1 MQFVNCNHNNNRQ
14 ISHLLMKRILTS
26 LLVLFF
32 AVTSAYCQMTKSQVE
47 AAISQSN
54 SLIDAHNWA
63 GAFAVL
69 RSADASLGAGSPDL
83 HYLVSKQ
90 RCAMYFRINRY
101 AEVKNNLAA
110 MEAFAMRS
118 GNNEVI
124 EDMLLTKAAYWNH
137 MGGSNVS
144 QQCYR
149 QIFYRRAKGK
159 DDAGVESCYKQL
171 LAEAKQKKVSG
182 MSDVIGKMYSAWQDS
197 IAGIRS
203 ARELSDLKAQY
214 AVAQQD
220 IEDRDGTITG
230 QWATII
236 LLAVIAIALGAGL
249 AFFFLMMV
257 RNVRTI
263 KKLRTSLDIANKS
276 NDQKSVF
283 IRNISGQVSPS
294 LEEISKGNAAK
305 HIPALRQMLAH
316 AEEYMN
322 LESTREERYET
333 ASINVSNLCSDIASA
348 CKGSVSVTADA
359 PNMSFLCNKDEVTK
373 VLNAIIGETLKD
385 KATERI
391 TVGFKKRNPHT
402 GNFMVSAIGMKVAEE
417 DLESMFVPF
426 SKIHDLTVTDG
437 LILPICSLM
446 AYKMGGSLSIDNS
459 FAKGTRFILEVHC

>member
-1 MQFVNCNHNNNRQ
+1 
-14 ISHLLMKRILTS
+14 MKRILTS
-26 LLVLFF
+26 LLVLFLV
-32 AVTSAYCQMTKSQVE
+32 ATSAFCQMTKSQVE

-69 RSADASLGAGSPDL
+69 RSADASLGAGSPEL

-90 RCAMYFRINRY
+90 RCAMYFRINRF
-101 AEVKNNLAA
+101 ADVKNHLAA
-110 MEAFAMRS
+110 MESFAMRS
-118 GNNEVI
+118 GNSGVI
-124 EDMLLTKAAYWNH
+124 EDMLLTKAGYWNR

-159 DDAGVESCYKQL
+159 DDAGIESCYKQL
-171 LAEAKQKKVSG
+171 LAEAKQKNVTA
-182 MSDVIGKMYSAWQDS
+182 MTDVIGKMYSAWQDS

-236 LLAVIAIALGAGL
+236 LLAVIAVALGASL
-249 AFFFLMMV
+249 AFFFLTML
-257 RNVRTI
+257 RNMRTI

-283 IRNISGQVSPS
+283 IRNISGQISPS
-294 LEEISKGNAAK
+294 LEQISKGNSAA
-305 HIPALRQMLAH
+305 HIPALRTMLAH

-333 ASINVSNLCSDIASA
+333 TSINVSNLCNDIASA
-348 CKGSVSVTADA
+348 CKGNVSVTTDA
-359 PNMSFLCNKDEVTK
+359 PNMSFPCNKDEVTK
-373 VLNAIIGETLKD
+373 VLNSILGEALKD

-417 DLESMFVPF
+417 DMESIFVPF
-426 SKIHDLTVTDG
+426 SKIYDLTVTDG
-437 LILPICSLM
+437 LTLPICSLM